1 MARTITFVTEITL
14 LECDDVTIDEVKNS
28 IEKTEGIFLQ
38 FVNKTID
45 ADVKLIE
52 IAEGN

>member
-14 LECDDVTIDEVKNS
+14 LDCDDLSVDAVKES
-28 IEKTEGIFLQ
+28 IAKTEGIFLQ

-45 ADVKLIE
+45 ADVKLID